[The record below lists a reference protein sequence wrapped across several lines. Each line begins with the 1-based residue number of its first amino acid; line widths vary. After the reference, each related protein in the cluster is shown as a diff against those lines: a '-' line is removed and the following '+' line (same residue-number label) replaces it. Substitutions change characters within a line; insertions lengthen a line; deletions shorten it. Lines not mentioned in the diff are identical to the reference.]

1 MDVTKRSFLMTGLS
15 YLSLAGCAALP
26 SSGPQT
32 RDIVAGA
39 STTDASKTGDNS
51 FKYALVNIEEKVLAA
66 LQDIGPGSLFSSFGV
81 GHAGPR
87 EITVGVGDIIQ
98 VTIFESAAGGLF
110 IPKDAGA
117 RPGNYIQLPLQT
129 VDQKGFIS
137 VPYAGAI
144 RAKGQ
149 SLAQIQHAI
158 EAGLAS
164 RAIEPQ
170 VVVALTNQASSQV
183 TVIGQVGAP
192 NKISVNPAGERVL
205 DVISRASGIVNP
217 GFETFVTLQRAGRK
231 ATIYFLSLVTN
242 PKENVFVAPGD
253 TIYVYQQ
260 QRSFT
265 AFGASG
271 QSGQFKFEQEHVT
284 LADAVGKAGGLLDNR
299 ADPGAVFV
307 YRLEYRKNLEKM
319 NVDLSAFVPE
329 QKIIPTVYRGN
340 FRDPSSFF
348 VAKSF
353 FLQDR
358 DVLYVTNADQIEL
371 FKFLSLVQAVPD
383 TIANVG
389 ADAVA
394 VRNTARI
401 LHHY

>member
-265 AFGASG
+265 AFGESG

-307 YRLEYRKNLEKM
+307 YRLEYRKILEKM